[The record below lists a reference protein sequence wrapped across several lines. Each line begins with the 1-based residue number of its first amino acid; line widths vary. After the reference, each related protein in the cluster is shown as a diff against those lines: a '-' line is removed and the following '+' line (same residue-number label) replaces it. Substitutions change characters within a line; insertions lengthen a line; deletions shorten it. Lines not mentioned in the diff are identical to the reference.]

1 MATNVEI
8 KARVGD
14 PGRLQALVEALSDTP
29 ATVIPQE
36 DVFFCT
42 PGGRLK
48 LRVLAPDEGQLIYY
62 EREDASGPKQSNYML
77 SCTGE
82 PDTLQAVLAGALGVR
97 GIVRKRRVL
106 YMVGNTRVH
115 LDQVEGLGSFMELEV
130 VLGSGQSEEEGQ
142 AIATELMEK
151 LEIKGADLIEVAY
164 IDLLEAGAADQK
176 ED

>member
-14 PGRLQALVEALSDTP
+14 PDRLQSLVEALSDTP

-36 DVFFCT
+36 DVFFYT

-48 LRVLAPDEGQLIYY
+48 LRVLARDHGQLIYY
-62 EREDASGPKQSNYML
+62 ERQDETGPKQSNYVISL
-77 SCTGE
+77 TSE

-97 GIVRKRRVL
+97 GIVRKQRVL

-115 LDQVEGLGSFMELEV
+115 LDEVEGLGSYMELEV
-130 VLGSGQSEEEGQ
+130 VLELGQSEEEGQ
-142 AIATELMEK
+142 SIAAELMEK
-151 LEIKGADLIEVAY
+151 LEIDEGDLIEGAY
-164 IDLLEAGAADQK
+164 IDLIEAGAVDQ
-176 ED
+176 

>member
-14 PGRLQALVEALSDTP
+14 PDRLQSLVEALSDTP

-36 DVFFCT
+36 DVFFYT

-48 LRVLAPDEGQLIYY
+48 LRVLARDHGQLIYY
-62 EREDASGPKQSNYML
+62 ERQDETGPKQSNYVI
-77 SCTGE
+77 SFTSE

-97 GIVRKRRVL
+97 GIVRKQRVL

-115 LDQVEGLGSFMELEV
+115 LDEVEGLGSYMELEV
-130 VLGSGQSEEEGQ
+130 VLELGQSEEEGQ
-142 AIATELMEK
+142 SIAAELMEK
-151 LEIKGADLIEVAY
+151 LEIDEGDLIEGAY
-164 IDLLEAGAADQK
+164 IDLIEAGPVNQK
-176 ED
+176 EN